1 MTAISNKTAQ
11 PQQSPEHVQSG
22 FWTTVRDNLVYLAW
36 LQALLATG
44 GSLYFSEVMK
54 FVPCALCWYQRILMY
69 PLVLVILVGIL
80 LRDQRLRLY
89 VLPMSLLGLGI
100 SIYHNLLQYQLIAEA
115 ANTPCTVGAGA
126 SCTTLWINWFGFVTI
141 PLLSLIAFSVIT
153 LCMIFYKREELP
165 DYEIVDEGTDE

>member
-1 MTAISNKTAQ
+1 MTTPDTFRIEQSSADKT
-11 PQQSPEHVQSG
+11 SG
-22 FWTTVRDNLVYLAW
+22 LWTTIQENLIYLAW

-69 PLVLVILVGIL
+69 PLVLILLVGIL
-80 LRDQRLRLY
+80 LGDRRVRLY
-89 VLPMSLLGLGI
+89 VLPMSLLGLAI
-100 SIYHNLLQYQLIAEA
+100 SFYHNLLQYNLLSEA
-115 ANTPCTVGAGA
+115 ANTPCTLGGGA

-153 LCMIFYKREELP
+153 LCMIFYKREEYP
-165 DYEIVDEGTDE
+165 YDEDGGE